1 MQERSPAEIRA
12 SIEQN
17 RQELVR
23 SVAAARS
30 EVARITDWRQHI
42 ADHKQ
47 EITAV
52 AAAAGFLVGGTIV
65 LKALRGRRRMKALKA

>member
-1 MQERSPAEIRA
+1 MPQRSPAEIRA
-12 SIEQN
+12 SIEEN

-23 SVAAARS
+23 SVSSARN

-47 EITAV
+47 ELTV
-52 AAAAGFLVGGTIV
+52 GAAAVGFLVGSAIV
-65 LKALRGRRRMKALKA
+65 LKGLRRRRR

>member
-1 MQERSPAEIRA
+1 MAQRNPAEIRA

-23 SVAAARS
+23 SVDAARN
-30 EVARITDWRQHI
+30 EIARITDWRQHI

-47 EITAV
+47 ELTIG
-52 AAAAGFLVGGTIV
+52 AATLGFLVGGALV
-65 LKALRGRRRMKALKA
+65 LKGMRRRRR